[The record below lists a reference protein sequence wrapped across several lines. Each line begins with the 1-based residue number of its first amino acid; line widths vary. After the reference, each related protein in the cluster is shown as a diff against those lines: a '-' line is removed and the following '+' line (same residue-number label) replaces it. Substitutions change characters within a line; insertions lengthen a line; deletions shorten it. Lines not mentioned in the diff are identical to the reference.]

1 MWTCCILK
9 AAKCDLQSSGGTV
22 DRTRHCSSRG
32 PMKAG
37 GCKLVTVTAGFG
49 SKAASV
55 RSWAIS
61 DAELVPETACIP
73 RVWSLQGCLG
83 PHGYNKPCSCKVIEW
98 AQRVNVHAVKNR
110 HMRCRIYRWQLSQMQ
125 LDTKMPHIDTPLK
138 MRVRDPH
145 LAGFAHKI
153 KVAVLWDSLSLSLS
167 MNLSYPKSSW
177 DIFQGILTKHVNSRE
192 HTNSRPLPLKTTW
205 QTQQEFSKEYL
216 ETLSG
221 FPKSTNS
228 SSSMRQGNRAAQSAQ
243 IHRQAPSRTRSSLL
257 VSYLS
262 SRSRHPSAHQDLT
275 TALSSTIQT
284 VPRSKPHPGAAI
296 GPLKHTAVSTSTVAE
311 FVRSDPFVKNQICD
325 QFEQVP
331 PW

>member
-167 MNLSYPKSSW
+167 LWTYHIPNPLETSSKVFSQNMSTHGNTPTQGHYLSKQHDKHSKS
-177 DIFQGILTKHVNSRE
+177 FQRNIWKHCPVFQKVPTAPPPCAKGTALHKVHKYTGKLHQERAALCLLAIWAHVLAILLPTKIWPLLSAAPSKPSPVLN
-192 HTNSRPLPLKTTW
+192 HTPVLPLGPW
-205 QTQQEFSKEYL
+205 
-216 ETLSG
+216 
-221 FPKSTNS
+221 N
-228 SSSMRQGNRAAQSAQ
+228 
-243 IHRQAPSRTRSSLL
+243 ILL
-257 VSYLS
+257 
-262 SRSRHPSAHQDLT
+262 
-275 TALSSTIQT
+275 
-284 VPRSKPHPGAAI
+284 
-296 GPLKHTAVSTSTVAE
+296 
-311 FVRSDPFVKNQICD
+311 
-325 QFEQVP
+325 
-331 PW
+331 

>member
-9 AAKCDLQSSGGTV
+9 AAKCDLPSSGGTV
-22 DRTRHCSSRG
+22 DTCVPFNRTRHCSSRG

-153 KVAVLWDSLSLSLS
+153 KVAVLWDSLSLYEIIISQILLRRLPRYS
-167 MNLSYPKSSW
+167 HKTCQLTGTHQLKATTSQNNMTNTARVFKG
-177 DIFQGILTKHVNSRE
+177 IFGNIVR
-192 HTNSRPLPLKTTW
+192 
-205 QTQQEFSKEYL
+205 FSKKYQQLLLHAPREPCC
-216 ETLSG
+216 T
-221 FPKSTNS
+221 KCTNTQAS
-228 SSSMRQGNRAAQSAQ
+228 SIKNAQ
-243 IHRQAPSRTRSSLL
+243 L
-257 VSYLS
+257 V
-262 SRSRHPSAHQDLT
+262 A
-275 TALSSTIQT
+275 
-284 VPRSKPHPGAAI
+284 
-296 GPLKHTAVSTSTVAE
+296 
-311 FVRSDPFVKNQICD
+311 C
-325 QFEQVP
+325 
-331 PW
+331 